1 MKTKLKSYTREQLIE
16 WLVSNDSNGTY
27 TDESSKAEGLE
38 PLTKEEALQIALGQL
53 EESE

>member
-1 MKTKLKSYTREQLIE
+1 MKTKLENYTREQLIE

-27 TDESSKAEGLE
+27 TDESSRGEGLE
-38 PLTKEEALQIALGQL
+38 PLTKEQALQIALAQL